1 MSTKPYLAISGF
13 IFFLVGLL
21 HLFRLVCRWP
31 AQIGAWPVPGWLSY
45 LGLVAAWG
53 LCAWAYRLRRG

>member
-1 MSTKPYLAISGF
+1 MNMRPYLTVSGV

-21 HLFRLVCRWP
+21 HLSRLIYRWP
-31 AQIGAWPVPGWLSY
+31 AQIGPCTIPGWVSY
-45 LGLVAAWG
+45 FGLVAAWA